1 MTRSLAASVLL
12 HGLAL
17 PDTQLAPLNQTWA
30 TPFTMEPD
38 GPVKKAAAHLLIGAT
53 EDTSLLILCLHTLS
67 HLGAGVWTDINIFL
81 KIPNQN
87 PASILSSVTRRG
99 TAICPCP
106 WEKVGGK
113 KIFYLVPQS
122 TAFENESPL
131 AARGGRCPHT
141 TPPSLLSP
149 GALASLPWSPFPVD
163 SSCRICLKEFLSYS

>member
-67 HLGAGVWTDINIFL
+67 HLGAGVWTDSNIFL

-106 WEKVGGK
+106 WEKVGEK
-113 KIFYLVPQS
+113 KFSALYPKAQLLK
-122 TAFENESPL
+122 TSPL
-131 AARGGRCPHT
+131 WLPAVDGAPTPHHPACSAQERWPPCRGPH
-141 TPPSLLSP
+141 
-149 GALASLPWSPFPVD
+149 FPLIPAVG
-163 SSCRICLKEFLSYS
+163 FA